1 MSYDDYDRSLMVEGR
16 DLAAEAEKGD
26 APPVLHREGELA
38 DALRHL
44 DEGRSVLL
52 VGAQGVGKTAVVR
65 QLAQRLFASSKR
77 QVFQVSTTTFLVG
90 TRYIGEWQTK
100 ATCMAEA
107 AGKLRAVVFLT
118 DIWNLPKV
126 GRTSQNDGNLL
137 DTLRPFIESGRL
149 TLLGEVSPTMLAS
162 MGQVPGF
169 TSLFQ
174 QVRVE
179 PLEPAA
185 VSDILDR
192 AVARL
197 PVQLDAS
204 GREALVRLTGRFLAA
219 RPQPGPALDLL
230 RQVVDYHAEKC
241 SIGEPEPLDRAF
253 IEKVFSIYSG
263 LPRFVTCSDVTL
275 PIREMR
281 AWFHDRIIGQAAAV
295 DAVVEAITLFKAGLH
310 DPTKPIGTFLFVGPT
325 GVGKT
330 ELARALATFLFGSD
344 SRMLRFDLSEFKDY
358 HAFDM
363 LVGNPQKP
371 DQPAR
376 LVDPVRAR
384 PFQVVLFDELE
395 KAHANIWDLF
405 LQLLDE
411 GRLSPPQGEPVDF
424 RNTIVI
430 ATSNVG
436 GGEAGKALGF
446 GPSASMAALERGTRG
461 ALEQAFRPEFLNRFQ
476 HVVVFEPLT
485 HEQLLTIARHELRRV
500 LVREGIVARN
510 LVVEVDDGVL
520 GAVIERGCDS
530 RYGARALKREIQRQL
545 VLPLAIALTERP
557 VEPGSILKAVHDAG
571 RIRVRVLDTPQSR
584 AVRQERAP
592 VEPRP
597 GRKLDRRGLA
607 LGIAKAQADISGLV
621 DGAQR
626 PRLREQLAELTQA
639 SAEPGLWD
647 QPDRAARVLRDLDQ
661 ATRWLDRL
669 EGLVERAE
677 ELELELTEADSRGE
691 LARLADRLISL
702 EQLTIVTRRELV
714 YMGPVGHWDALVQI
728 TPLGGRGQP
737 ARDMLAGL
745 YRGWAGAR
753 RMPARVI
760 LEPMDDEEPALLLI
774 QGSWAAGYLAPESGL
789 HRMKLG
795 KDGSV
800 ARVRV
805 VPWTDT
811 RGQPEVIAQRA
822 LKKRGAYDGRVR
834 SRLECAGGLVLQNA
848 GTLTENRDLA
858 RELVSSWLAAPPPC
872 DDQVRSYYQRPHRL
886 VDSVLGRLSGR
897 RASLEP
903 ANLHRLLCERLD
915 VEGSSGDGE

>member
-1 MSYDDYDRSLMVEGR
+1 MVEGR
-16 DLAAEAEKGD
+16 DLAAEAEKG
-26 APPVLHREGELA
+26 AASPVLHRDDEVAEVLG
-38 DALRHL
+38 HL
-44 DEGRSVLL
+44 DDGRSVLL
-52 VGAQGVGKTAVVR
+52 VGAAGVGKTAVVR
-65 QLAQRLFASSKR
+65 QLALRLHAASKR

-100 ATCMAEA
+100 ATSMAQA
-107 AGKLRAVVFLT
+107 AAKLRAVVFLT
-118 DIWNLPKV
+118 DVWNMPRV

-137 DTLRPFIESGRL
+137 DTLRPYLESGKL
-149 TLLGEVSPTMLAS
+149 TLIGEVSPAVLAA

-169 TSLFQ
+169 TSLFR
-174 QVRVE
+174 QVRIE
-179 PLEPAA
+179 PLGPAA

-197 PVQLDAS
+197 PVRLDVS
-204 GREALVRLTGRFLAA
+204 GRDALVRLTGRFLAA

-263 LPRFVTCSDVTL
+263 LPRFVTCHDVTM

-281 AWFHDRIIGQAAAV
+281 AWFHDRVIGQTAAV

-330 ELARALATFLFGSD
+330 ELARALAIFLFGSD

-436 GGEAGKALGF
+436 GTEAGKSVGF
-446 GPSASMAALERGTRG
+446 GAEAGRASLDRGVHA

-476 HVVVFEPLT
+476 HVVVFEALSP
-485 HEQLLTIARHELRRV
+485 EQLLTIARLELRRV

-510 LVVEVDDGVL
+510 LVVEVDDAVL
-520 GAVIERGCDS
+520 GAVVERGCDG

-545 VLPLAIALTERP
+545 VLPLAVALTERS
-557 VEPGSILKAVHDAG
+557 VEPGSILRAVLDAG

-584 AVRQERAP
+584 AARQERAP
-592 VEPRP
+592 VEPHP

-607 LGIAKAQADISGLV
+607 LGIAEAQEDIRQLV
-621 DGAQR
+621 DGA
-626 PRLREQLAELTQA
+626 LRSGLRARQAELAQA
-639 SAEPGLWD
+639 SAEPGLWEHP
-647 QPDRAARVLRDLDQ
+647 QQAARVLRDLEQ
-661 ATRWLDRL
+661 ATRKIDRL
-669 EGLVERAE
+669 EGLVERGD
-677 ELELELTEADSRGE
+677 ELELELAEAGSRRE
-691 LARLADRLISL
+691 LAQLGDRLVSL
-702 EQLTIVTRRELV
+702 EQLTLLTRREFV
-714 YMGPVGHWDALVQI
+714 FMGPDGHWDALVGI

-737 ARDMLAGL
+737 ARDLLAGL
-745 YRGWAGAR
+745 YLGWAEAR
-753 RMPARVI
+753 SMTARVI

-774 QGSWAAGYLAPESGL
+774 QGPWATGHLALEAGL
-789 HRMKLG
+789 HRMKHG
-795 KDGSV
+795 QDGFV
-800 ARVRV
+800 ARVQV

-811 RGQPEVIAQRA
+811 RGQPEFIAQRA
-822 LKKRGAYDGRVR
+822 LKKRGVYGGRVR
-834 SRLECAGGLVLQNA
+834 SRLECAGGLVLQNDA
-848 GTLTENRDLA
+848 TLTENRDLA
-858 RELVSSWLAAPPPC
+858 RELVSSWLTAPLPS
-872 DDQVRSYYQRPHRL
+872 DVQVRSYYEAPHRL
-886 VDSVLGRLSGR
+886 VDSLLGRLSGR

-903 ANLHRLLCERLD
+903 AKLHRLLCERLD
-915 VEGSSGDGE
+915 VSGNGADPEG